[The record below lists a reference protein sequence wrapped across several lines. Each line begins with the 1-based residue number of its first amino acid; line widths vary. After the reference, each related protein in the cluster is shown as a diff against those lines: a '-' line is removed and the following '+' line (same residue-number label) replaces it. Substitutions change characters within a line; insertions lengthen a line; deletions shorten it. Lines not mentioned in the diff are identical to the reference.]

1 MFTESTTNELLR
13 AILLALGGGAGNT
26 YNKPNGDKLVS
37 SGSASI
43 PQGTAHRIQIT
54 AVGVDC
60 SFTIQ
65 EGSFSIVVPVRTTY
79 VLEATT
85 VIASDIIINASSDP
99 SAEVYIVW
107 WEA

>member
-13 AILLALGGGAGNT
+13 EILIALGGAGNT
-26 YNKPNGDKLVS
+26 YNKPNGDKLIS

-43 PQGTAHRIQIT
+43 PQGTAHRIQLT

-65 EGSFSIVVPVRTTY
+65 GGSFSILVPAGTTY

-85 VIASDIIINASSDP
+85 VIASDIIINVSSDP